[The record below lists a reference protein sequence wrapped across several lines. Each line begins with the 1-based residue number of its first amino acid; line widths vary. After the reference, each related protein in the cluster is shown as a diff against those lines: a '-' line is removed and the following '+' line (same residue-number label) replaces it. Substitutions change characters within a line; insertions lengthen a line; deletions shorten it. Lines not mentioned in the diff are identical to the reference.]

1 MSLPRLM
8 KRLPESEYPQ
18 ERRFERKQQD
28 NAMIDCVL
36 ASWLEKLKLPPVFWL
51 LRPADVLTI
60 DGTVMLVGR
69 DALCS

>member
-1 MSLPRLM
+1 
-8 KRLPESEYPQ
+8 
-18 ERRFERKQQD
+18 
-28 NAMIDCVL
+28 MIDCVL

-51 LRPADVLTI
+51 LRPAAVLTI